1 MTPTDFPLPG
11 RADAVVAVAAPGAG
25 PGFWAGAPS
34 AAIDDDGTFLLAYR
48 VRNGHDGN
56 DETIVARSDDGERF
70 ETVVTL
76 DESRFGAMAVERPA
90 LVRLDGGWRLYV
102 CCATPNSKHWWIG
115 ALEAD
120 DLAGLESAEP
130 RRVFGGDETV
140 GVKDPLVRHSDGRW
154 EAWICCHPLDIAD
167 EEDRMTTAYATSA
180 DGLEWDWQGTVLA
193 GRPGTWDARG
203 ARVTTVLA
211 DGRMAYDGRA
221 TKEEN
226 WFEKTGLTEN
236 RDAPVADVRYLE
248 VLPLP
253 SGGHRIYYEAR
264 LPDESHEL
272 RTELIS

>member
-1 MTPTDFPLPG
+1 MTSTDFPLPG

-34 AAIDDDGTFLLAYR
+34 ATIDDDGAFLLAYR

-70 ETVVTL
+70 ETVLTL
-76 DESRFGAMAVERPA
+76 DESRFGATAVERPA
-90 LVRLDGGWRLYV
+90 LVRSDGGWRLYV

-115 ALEAD
+115 ALEAE
-120 DLAGLESAEP
+120 DLAGLESAET
-130 RRVFGGDETV
+130 RRVFAGDETV
-140 GVKDPLVRHSDGRW
+140 GVKDPLVRRRDGRW

-248 VLPLP
+248 VLPLTG
-253 SGGHRIYYEAR
+253 GGHRIYYEAR

-272 RTELIS
+272 RTELIT